1 MRILATTH
9 NFKREGAQIILFRL
23 LRRLRSRHE
32 VTVLCA
38 DRNEPLREEYERL
51 GIPCVGKA
59 RPSAFDVVLANT
71 LLGASYVMQFARR
84 LPVVWWIHEPRFGL
98 KIIDRGAADPAAFAA
113 ARVIVFPTDWQAAT
127 LYRAYLSKPNWRVV
141 PYGIGLD
148 TAPRPC
154 PFDKRP
160 DRFDL
165 VHVGLVDWRKG
176 QDLTQAAIGLL
187 DDPRLRVFFLGE
199 VMPHMPRVESPSF
212 VWCGA
217 QPEEV
222 VSAYLQ
228 HCDAVVFPTRD
239 DLITLAILE
248 ALLFSKCVLA
258 SDYGPIP
265 RTIRHGHTGLLSPT
279 GDAHMLAANIR
290 MIRDDARL
298 LARLGAAGRKAY
310 DEQHDFER
318 HVAGMEAA
326 LAAAAGG
333 ADQ

>member
-23 LRRLRSRHE
+23 LRRLRLTHE
-32 VTVLCA
+32 VTVLGG
-38 DRNEPLREEYERL
+38 DRHEPLREEYERL
-51 GIPCVGKA
+51 GISCVEKA

-71 LLGASYVMQFARR
+71 LLGSPYVMRFAPRV
-84 LPVVWWIHEPRFGL
+84 PVVWWIHEPRFGL
-98 KIIDRGAADPAAFAA
+98 KIIERGAADPAAFSA
-113 ARVIVFPTDWQAAT
+113 ARVVVFPTDWQANGH
-127 LYRAYLSKPNWRVV
+127 YRPYLTRPNWRVV

-148 TAPRPC
+148 VTPRPC

-160 DRFDL
+160 GGFDL
-165 VHVGLVDWRKG
+165 VHVGLIDWRKG
-176 QDLTQAAIGLL
+176 QDLTQAAIALL
-187 DDPRLRVFFLGE
+187 DDPGLRVFFLGE
-199 VMPHMPRVESPSF
+199 ITAHMPRVESPAF

-228 HCDAVVFPTRD
+228 HCDAVLFPTRD

-248 ALLFSKCVLA
+248 ALLFSRCVLA

-265 RTIRHGHTGLLSPT
+265 QTIRHGHSGLLSPT
-279 GDAHMLAANIR
+279 GDAHVLAANIR
-290 MIRDDARL
+290 MVRDDRRL
-298 LARLGAAGRKAY
+298 LARIGAAGRQAY
-310 DEQHDFER
+310 DERHDFER

-326 LAAAAGG
+326 LEAAAGG
-333 ADQ
+333 AP